1 MAQFCVISDLECF
14 LQIDIPAERHDAAI
28 RAIEEA
34 SAAIQNYCHQQ
45 LSYVADD
52 EITLDCAGGN
62 RLFLPELPVISVK
75 KVIEDGKELTAT
87 VDYKLGRFGILYR
100 VGRDWADGVQV
111 ISVTYT
117 HGYTALPDDIVS
129 ICVRAAARAYQAGL
143 RADEMDGVPGV
154 SSKSL
159 GDFSVAY
166 GSEQSVGAGEAV
178 LGASAAPILLRS
190 EKETLNRYRI

>member
-1 MAQFCVISDLECF
+1 MAQFCVISDLERF